1 MRLIAN
7 IIFYTTYF
15 ALCCTQH
22 KDDIISSGENF
33 TQMKRKLIQLGA
45 KSVTGLFLGKTVKSE
60 NQK

>member
-7 IIFYTTYF
+7 IIFYTTYSS
-15 ALCCTQH
+15 LCCTQH

-60 NQK
+60 NL

>member
-22 KDDIISSGENF
+22 KDDIISSCENF
-33 TQMKRKLIQLGA
+33 TQMKRKLMQLGA